1 MLQPVARGQA
11 NLAIAE
17 TLGISEP
24 TVKTHVGHLLA
35 KLGAQNRAQAVV
47 AAYEGGIIRPGDA
60 G

>member
-1 MLQPVARGQA
+1 MARGQA